1 MFFDSKPEKRR
12 LKSSFCRCAVL
23 RSNELQYLSEK
34 IMVDVDYL
42 VSVVVPTHNRS
53 QYAIHCIESLLDID
67 SELLQV
73 VVHDTSNDECELAQ
87 WAGKNLDSRLRYVHW
102 VDRLSMTENHERAM
116 RIATGEYICLIGDDD
131 SVSER
136 IIEVAAFAK
145 NKGIKM
151 ITPKVKA
158 LYYWPDFRT
167 KMYGAAH
174 AGRVYLSEFD
184 QKIEYMGSLGNL
196 NVALHA
202 ACQGTDEL
210 PKLYHG
216 LVHHSLIDQLR
227 ESNGQVFFG
236 TSPDMSASVALSLL
250 GHEYALIDLPFTM
263 PGGAGGSN
271 SGRSAAGKHKG
282 DLKSDP
288 HIAPFKNLEWPEI
301 IPHFFSVE
309 TVWAHAAWTTLNGI
323 GGAEQLKKFNLA
335 RLYAL
340 CAWGHKDYLST
351 TRLARLAAVEQGYSN
366 VRRLDV
372 FKELLVVIS
381 KHVLSRFKRLLKP
394 SASNGREV
402 LAVVPDVRLA
412 RQELD
417 KNLRDRIKSTL

>member
-1 MFFDSKPEKRR
+1 
-12 LKSSFCRCAVL
+12 
-23 RSNELQYLSEK
+23 
-34 IMVDVDYL
+34 MVDVDYL

-87 WAGKNLDSRLRYVHW
+87 WAEKNLDSRLRYVHW

-145 NKGIKM
+145 SKGIKM

-174 AGRVYLSEFD
+174 AGRVYLSAFN

-323 GGAEQLKKFNLA
+323 GGTEQLKKFNLA

-366 VRRLDV
+366 VGRLDV

-402 LAVVPDVRLA
+402 LAVVPNVRLA

>member
-145 NKGIKM
+145 SKGIKM

-174 AGRVYLSEFD
+174 AGRVYLSAFN

-323 GGAEQLKKFNLA
+323 GGTEQLKKFNLA

-340 CAWGHKDYLST
+340 CVWGHKDYLST

-366 VRRLDV
+366 VGRLDV

-402 LAVVPDVRLA
+402 LAVVPNVRLA

>member
-1 MFFDSKPEKRR
+1 
-12 LKSSFCRCAVL
+12 
-23 RSNELQYLSEK
+23 
-34 IMVDVDYL
+34 MVDVDYL
-42 VSVVVPTHNRS
+42 VSIVVPTHNRS
-53 QYAIHCIESLLDID
+53 QYAIYCIESLLDID

-73 VVHDTSNDECELAQ
+73 VVHDTSNDNCELAQ
-87 WAGKNLDSRLRYVHW
+87 WAKAKLDKRLTYVHW
-102 VDRLSMTENHERAM
+102 EDRLSMTENHERAM
-116 RIATGEYICLIGDDD
+116 SLATGEYICLIGDDD

-136 IIEVAAFAK
+136 IIEVATFAK
-145 NKGIKM
+145 SKGIKM

-174 AGRVYLSEFD
+174 AGRVYLSEFN

-196 NVALHA
+196 DVALHS
-202 ACQGTDEL
+202 ACQGTDAL

-216 LVHHSLIDQLR
+216 LVHESLINKLR
-227 ESNGQVFFG
+227 DSNGHVFFG
-236 TSPDMSASVALSLL
+236 TSPDMSASVGLSLL

-309 TVWAHAAWTTLNGI
+309 TVWAHAAWATLNGV
-323 GGAEQLKKFNLA
+323 GGTEELKKFNLA

-340 CAWGHKDYLST
+340 CVWGHKDYISV
-351 TRLARLAAVEQGYSN
+351 TRQARLAAVEQGYLK
-366 VRRLDV
+366 VGRLDV

-381 KHVLSRFKRLLKP
+381 KHVIARFERLLKP

-412 RQELD
+412 RHELD
-417 KNLRDRIKSTL
+417 RNLRSRIKNTL